1 MGKVIIKKLDCF
13 GRHGVLK
20 EENVL
25 GQRFFVSCELET
37 SFERASESDDIKQA
51 VNYAQAAELIT
62 AFVRDNTFKL
72 IETLAD
78 RLAFKLLTTFDINAA
93 AVTVEKPSAPIGLPL
108 ETVGVTVEKKWERI
122 YLSIGS
128 NMGDKRANMDFAV
141 ERLSADE
148 GIRLVRTSGY
158 IETEPYGNE
167 NQDSFLNACIEANTL
182 YSPHKLLEVINGIEA
197 EAGRKRELRW
207 GPRTLDIDIIFYGDR
222 VIYDDKLIIPHIDM
236 HNRAF
241 VLEPLC
247 AINPYAIDPLTG
259 ETAEKLLEKLKA
271 GKQ

>member
-108 ETVGVTVEKKWERI
+108 ETVGVTVEKSWE
-122 YLSIGS
+122 
-128 NMGDKRANMDFAV
+128 K
-141 ERLSADE
+141 LSADE